1 MVPHKQRKQR
11 ERAMDENDEE
21 RVEEAL
27 PLGNSEF
34 KIKYDSDD
42 EKEEES
48 EPKLYEEKKAKKPK
62 QSNSNSDECIKTSSS
77 SIMEDEE
84 EEEEEKSSNPSLS
97 GVASSSGITSPP
109 QSTQPTAPTQQ
120 QASIVVL
127 SFKNYKKWTKKDG
140 VQSLYDAR
148 FKGTSLDNIVQD
160 IKRPLDIHDVDFA
173 IKAMTQSKDFSH
185 VSESTCKSVVNWV
198 NNTLM
203 PKLFDL
209 WNKDQTKDAL
219 RQPELN
225 GGAGLRD
232 DQTKPLYDANFDGK
246 SLSKIVFEFEKAQQS
261 GNEQTL
267 NDIMEEVFK
276 NDKDARDKVKNWI
289 KNELIEK
296 NKIEVPSFGYDFEF
310 VDRENS
316 VQVILKEFETYANFY
331 ERNEKLEKWNIVLPF
346 IAAAP
351 GVGKSKLLKEVGLKL
366 FKEHFRK
373 DTLCFPLFVSYG
385 NGTKF
390 DPENEKKSVESL
402 LKRMVLSFICSCTYE
417 NHAMIFQN
425 IKNVTFDS
433 ITIADVLN
441 CITYLLGNQKID
453 FFLAIDEAHE
463 ADTNI
468 NNKWNQLRMIM
479 SAIGQYMQL
488 KQLKLYPVFAGTYH
502 TVIEENLK
510 STYSPQFVPIN
521 ALLSYNNLAK
531 IFDHLAGNEKYKDK
545 MKSWR
550 TNAEFRHYVRLFAG
564 FPRGIEYFLYN
575 YLTRDCT
582 IREAWES
589 ARAELGRKYKIAI
602 PMKDALLILALIF
615 TRREVNKSM
624 LVGSVTLSYLEDKG
638 YIMINEEKDGCFR
651 IVYPPIL
658 MSSMIYDSYWR
669 GIFEEL
675 FFVMPSIKLYGL
687 NWEDVVQK
695 YLFLKLT
702 FISQSQDRIEGS
714 FTFKDLFP
722 FAKMNHNTFNLAL
735 KPIPKNVYLDQS
747 RKQIQDEISSLELGS
762 LSLKM
767 NSITDC
773 YIVKNSTAAQA
784 GDIIIFG
791 LQLRNEDLLLIHVQC
806 KWSDSAKTSESYES
820 LMNEQEKNDKCS
832 ILDKKVRNITV
843 IITGKPISNLPDD
856 NDLPDDMIIIC
867 KDNFSEYFGTFSDSM
882 KFLCAKHI
890 LHINECTLNDLQ
902 SFLALEKQ

>member
-1 MVPHKQRKQR
+1 M
-11 ERAMDENDEE
+11 
-21 RVEEAL
+21 
-27 PLGNSEF
+27 
-34 KIKYDSDD
+34 
-42 EKEEES
+42 
-48 EPKLYEEKKAKKPK
+48 
-62 QSNSNSDECIKTSSS
+62 
-77 SIMEDEE
+77 
-84 EEEEEKSSNPSLS
+84 
-97 GVASSSGITSPP
+97 
-109 QSTQPTAPTQQ
+109 
-120 QASIVVL
+120 
-127 SFKNYKKWTKKDG
+127 
-140 VQSLYDAR
+140 
-148 FKGTSLDNIVQD
+148 
-160 IKRPLDIHDVDFA
+160 
-173 IKAMTQSKDFSH
+173 
-185 VSESTCKSVVNWV
+185 
-198 NNTLM
+198 
-203 PKLFDL
+203 
-209 WNKDQTKDAL
+209 
-219 RQPELN
+219 
-225 GGAGLRD
+225 
-232 DQTKPLYDANFDGK
+232 
-246 SLSKIVFEFEKAQQS
+246 
-261 GNEQTL
+261 
-267 NDIMEEVFK
+267 
-276 NDKDARDKVKNWI
+276 
-289 KNELIEK
+289 
-296 NKIEVPSFGYDFEF
+296 
-310 VDRENS
+310 
-316 VQVILKEFETYANFY
+316 KEFETYANFY

-373 DTLCFPLFVSYG
+373 DTLCFPFFVSYG

-510 STYSPQFVPIN
+510 GSTYSPQFVPIN

-531 IFDHLAGNEKYKDK
+531 IFDHLAGNEKYKDDK

-589 ARAELGRKYKIAI
+589 ARAELGRKYKIAM

-624 LVGSVTLSYLEDKG
+624 LVGSVSLSYLEDKG

>member
-1 MVPHKQRKQR
+1 
-11 ERAMDENDEE
+11 
-21 RVEEAL
+21 
-27 PLGNSEF
+27 
-34 KIKYDSDD
+34 
-42 EKEEES
+42 
-48 EPKLYEEKKAKKPK
+48 
-62 QSNSNSDECIKTSSS
+62 
-77 SIMEDEE
+77 
-84 EEEEEKSSNPSLS
+84 
-97 GVASSSGITSPP
+97 
-109 QSTQPTAPTQQ
+109 
-120 QASIVVL
+120 
-127 SFKNYKKWTKKDG
+127 
-140 VQSLYDAR
+140 
-148 FKGTSLDNIVQD
+148 
-160 IKRPLDIHDVDFA
+160 
-173 IKAMTQSKDFSH
+173 MTQSKDFSH
-185 VSESTCKSVVNWV
+185 VSESTCSTVVNWV
-198 NNTLM
+198 KNILM
-203 PKLFDL
+203 PKLFGL

-219 RQPELN
+219 CRSKLK
-225 GGAGLRD
+225 GGAGLSN
-232 DQTKPLYDANFDGK
+232 DQTKPLYDEDFDGK

-267 NDIMEEVFK
+267 NDITEEVFK

-296 NKIEVPSFGYDFEF
+296 NKIEVPLFDSEEQTIIPLTSLGTKIFTVINSQRDLLQLIQAHIGVTTNRTLKPDVLNASKTLLSSFGYNFEF

-331 ERNEKLEKWNIVLPF
+331 EQNENLDKQNIVLPF

-373 DTLCFPLFVSYG
+373 DTLCFPFFVSYG

-402 LKRMVLSFICSCTYE
+402 LKRMILSFICSCTYE
-417 NHAMIFQN
+417 NHVMIFQK
-425 IKNVTFDS
+425 IKDIIFDH

-468 NNKWNQLRMIM
+468 NDKSNPLRMIM

-510 STYSPQFVPIN
+510 GSTYSPQFVPIN

-531 IFDHLAGNEKYKDK
+531 IFDHLAGNEKYKDDK

-589 ARAELGRKYKIAI
+589 ARAELGRKYKIAM

-624 LVGSVTLSYLEDKG
+624 LVGSVSLSYLEDKG

-714 FTFKDLFP
+714 FIFKDLFP
-722 FAKMNHNTFNLAL
+722 FAKMNHNTSNLSL

-767 NSITDC
+767 NSIADC
-773 YIVKNSTAAQA
+773 YIVKNATAAQA

-791 LQLRNEDLLLIHVQC
+791 LQLGNEDLLLIHVQC

-820 LMNEQEKNDKCS
+820 LMNEQEKNGKCLV
-832 ILDKKVRNITV
+832 LDKKVRNITV

-867 KDNFSEYFGTFSDSM
+867 KDNFSEY
-882 KFLCAKHI
+882 
-890 LHINECTLNDLQ
+890 
-902 SFLALEKQ
+902 